1 MPSAASCVI
10 GSIMIRS
17 APVSRSRNHK
27 AVRGPKRCPLK
38 EIVPFGNALICI
50 WSQSWSEQNCSQIVR
65 LMLSEELAW

>member
-10 GSIMIRS
+10 GSMMIRS

-38 EIVPFGNALICI
+38 EIVPLGIRRANANQRP
-50 WSQSWSEQNCSQIVR
+50 SGETSG
-65 LMLSEELAW
+65 A